1 MKSKTFTNKED
12 FEKSL
17 LPKEPKVIKVRT
29 VVIGVAMFIALVA
42 SFIGGL
48 VYANVYTDTVH
59 AQAVELSK
67 HLNGK

>member
-1 MKSKTFTNKED
+1 MSHKSTKEAIPTVSIT
-12 FEKSL
+12 KV
-17 LPKEPKVIKVRT
+17 KEPKTIKVRT
-29 VVIGVAMFIALVA
+29 VVIGVAMFVALVA

-67 HLNGK
+67 HLK